1 MAQLPASGHRTA
13 VTTNLIG
20 GFILEEPL
28 QVSQDLSMTT
38 PFKTAGVRIFYIIEF
53 YIATNSYTQT
63 SVIFNFVGPRKLVD
77 FQNLKFYMVNYI
89 KL

>member
-28 QVSQDLSMTT
+28 QVSQGLSMTT
-38 PFKTAGVRIFYIIEF
+38 PFKTAGVRIFYIIQF
-53 YIATNSYTQT
+53 TLLQIHTLNFSYLQFCGSKETCRLPQFK
-63 SVIFNFVGPRKLVD
+63 ILYG
-77 FQNLKFYMVNYI
+77 
-89 KL
+89 